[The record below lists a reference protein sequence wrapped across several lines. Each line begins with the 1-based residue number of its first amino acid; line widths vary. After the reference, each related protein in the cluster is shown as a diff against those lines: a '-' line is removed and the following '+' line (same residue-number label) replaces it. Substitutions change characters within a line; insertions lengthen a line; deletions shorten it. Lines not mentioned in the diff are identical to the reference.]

1 MTQSSNPSSTP
12 PPAPQEGSPRERLS
26 GKGWRYWAACLFG
39 LVFLSLG
46 LTWLATLCV
55 DCGEISASGTITLR
69 SWVSFLAV
77 SILGAA
83 ILWLGWRGISV
94 SERDTQGSAIPRGL
108 AWLLIGAAILR
119 LAMGI
124 VWYLTLPQFG
134 HGTNQEQDG
143 YVMSD
148 AFERDQ
154 LAQKVALSQKSLWQA
169 YRVGAET
176 DPLGGLYFSSVL
188 IYRYLGTDQP
198 NPLSIVVI
206 TAAFSALAVIFTWG
220 FARRSW
226 DSRVAQIAAWGIAL
240 YPEAVLLGSSQM
252 REAIAIPLVAA
263 AFYGLAR
270 LRRERSWIGLA
281 WMLGGLMLS
290 MVYSP
295 PYTILLLAA
304 LTLAA
309 LAVKDDLLHRHVEI
323 PRWAWAAL
331 AGAILLALLG
341 GWFSISRFAPP
352 EITNP
357 IQILSYW
364 VRKSVD
370 LQAYFSRGASGWV
383 QKIFRTTP
391 EWSHLA
397 ILAGYGI
404 LRPFL
409 PAALTVSS
417 AAPIWSWITLWRAL
431 GWTILLAMLGYAFL
445 RAWLRKDTDNFTRM
459 LTIII
464 WLAILIASLRGG
476 GDQDDNPRYRA
487 TFASIQISLAAWAWV
502 QQKRTAD
509 PIFRRAAVTL
519 GFIFFWSLVWYLR
532 RIYPIPLGVADP
544 FKTIGLG
551 LACGVLYSIWDWA
564 RGYRRD
570 RL

>member
-1 MTQSSNPSSTP
+1 MTQSSTQGSPT
-12 PPAPQEGSPRERLS
+12 PPAPEEGRSRL
-26 GKGWRYWAACLFG
+26 GFPPKYWPFWIAGVFG
-39 LVFLSLG
+39 LIGLSLG
-46 LTWLATLCV
+46 LAWLATLCV
-55 DCGEISASGTITLR
+55 DCSEITASGSITFQ
-69 SWVSFLAV
+69 SWLSFLAV
-77 SILGAA
+77 CSLGAA
-83 ILWLGWRGISV
+83 ILWLGWRGIQA
-94 SERDTQGSAIPRGL
+94 SERGAMGAPLPRWL
-108 AWLLIGAAILR
+108 AGLLIGAALLR

-124 VWYLTLPQFG
+124 VWYLALPQFG

-154 LAQKVALSQKSLWQA
+154 LAQKVALSQKSLWNA
-169 YRVGAET
+169 YRTGAET

-198 NPLSIVVI
+198 NPLSIIVI
-206 TAAFSALAVIFTWG
+206 TAAFSALAVIFTWA

-226 DSRVAQIAAWGIAL
+226 NGRVAQVAAWGIAL

-281 WMLGGLMLS
+281 WLLGGLLFA
-290 MVYSP
+290 MVFSP
-295 PYTILLLAA
+295 PYTLLLLAA
-304 LTLAA
+304 LALAA
-309 LAVKDDLLHRHVEI
+309 LAVKDDLLHRHVEV
-323 PRWAWAAL
+323 PRWAWGAL
-331 AGAILLALLG
+331 VGVILVVLLG

-357 IQILSYW
+357 VDILSYW
-364 VRKSVD
+364 IGKSID

-391 EWSHLA
+391 EWSHLT

-431 GWTILLAMLGYAFL
+431 GWTILLGMLGYALL
-445 RAWLRKDTDNFTRM
+445 RAWLNKDSDNFTRM
-459 LTIII
+459 VTVII
-464 WLAILIASLRGG
+464 WLGIVIASLRGG

-487 TFASIQISLAAWAWV
+487 AFASIQISMAAWAWV
-502 QQKRTAD
+502 EQRRTAD
-509 PIFRRAAVTL
+509 PVFRRAAVTL
-519 GFIFFWSLVWYLR
+519 GFVILWALVWYLR
-532 RIYPIPLGVADP
+532 RIYPIPWGVADP

-551 LACGVLYSIWDWA
+551 LACGALYSIWDWA
-564 RGYRRD
+564 RGYKRD